1 MLYLFLLLL
10 YSQVIIMATVKAVLR
25 KKNNPE
31 GQYPIA
37 IRITKDRKSSYL
49 GTGQYIEEKYWD
61 EKNRCVRKSHP
72 NASTINNFII
82 IKIAEANK
90 KVLEAE
96 SSTDYQTVNSIKKKI
111 RQNKKV
117 DFFKVADMHLTN
129 LKNRGNHHQYDTE
142 VGRLNKF
149 KTFLRKKELSF
160 NELNVPLLKNFEAYL
175 LHDNKRSPRTVV
187 NYLILIRT
195 IYNLAISESLVDR
208 GRYPFG
214 KGKVQ
219 IKIPET
225 QKIGFNIEE
234 IQKLEN
240 ATDLTEAQQKAVH
253 VWLISFYFAGIRV
266 GDVLRLK
273 WSDFNDGRL
282 MYRMNKNSK
291 LVTLKIPDK
300 ANAILKIYQQNYS
313 LKNDLIFDYL
323 KGTDLDNSQMVSVR
337 TQTITRN
344 LNRHLK
350 KVAAKLNIK
359 KKMSMHIARHSFGNI
374 SGDKIPIQML
384 QKLYRHSSVTTT
396 INYQAN
402 FINKDA
408 DDALDSVIDF

>member
-1 MLYLFLLLL
+1 
-10 YSQVIIMATVKAVLR
+10 MATIKAVLR

-72 NASTINNFII
+72 NASIINNFII
-82 IKIAEANK
+82 TKVAEANK
-90 KVLEAE
+90 KALEAE
-96 SSTDYQTVNSIKKKI
+96 SSADYQTVNIIKKKI

-117 DFFKVADMHLTN
+117 DFFKVANMHLTN

-149 KTFLRKKELSF
+149 KTFLKRKELPF

-214 KGKVQ
+214 KGKIQ

-240 ATDLTEAQQKAVH
+240 ATDLTDAQQKAVH

-266 GDVLRLK
+266 GDVIRLK

-300 ANAILKIYQQNYS
+300 ANAILKIYQHNYI
-313 LKNDLIFDYL
+313 LKNDFIFEYL
-323 KGTDLDNSQMVSVR
+323 KGIDLDDSHMVSVR

-350 KVAAKLNIK
+350 KVAAKLNIN

-402 FINKDA
+402 FIHKDA
-408 DDALDSVIDF
+408 DDALDSVVNF

>member
-1 MLYLFLLLL
+1 
-10 YSQVIIMATVKAVLR
+10 MATVKAVLR
-25 KKNNPE
+25 KKKNPE
-31 GQYPIA
+31 GHYPIA

-49 GTGQYIEEKYWD
+49 GTGQHIEEKYWD
-61 EKNRCVRKSHP
+61 DKNRCVRKSHP
-72 NASTINNFII
+72 NASIINNFII
-82 IKIAEANK
+82 TKVAEANK
-90 KVLEAE
+90 KVIEAE
-96 SSTDYQTVNSIKKKI
+96 NNADYQTVKAIKKKI
-111 RQNKKV
+111 KQNKKI
-117 DFFKVADMHLTN
+117 DFFAVADMHLNN
-129 LKNRGNHHQYDTE
+129 LKNREKHHQYDTE
-142 VGRLNKF
+142 LGRLKKF
-149 KTFLRKKELSF
+149 KNFLKKNELSF
-160 NELNVPLLKNFEAYL
+160 NELNVPLLKKFETYL
-175 LHDNKRSPRTVV
+175 LHDKKRSPRTVV

-195 IYNLAISESLVDR
+195 IYNLAISESFVDR

-225 QKIGFNIEE
+225 QKIGFNRKE

-240 ATDLTEAQQKAVH
+240 AVDLTEAQQKAVH

-266 GDVLRLK
+266 GDVLKLK
-273 WSDFNDGRL
+273 WSDFSDGRL

-300 ANAILKIYQQNYS
+300 AVSIFKKYRQNYS
-313 LKNDLIFDYL
+313 LDSDLIFEYL
-323 KGTDLDNSQMVSVR
+323 NNTDLDDSQRVSIR

-350 KVAAKLNIK
+350 KVATKLGIS

-396 INYQAN
+396 IRYQAN
-402 FINKDA
+402 FIHKDA
-408 DDALDSVIDF
+408 DDALDSVINF

>member
-1 MLYLFLLLL
+1 
-10 YSQVIIMATVKAVLR
+10 MATVKAVLR

-37 IRITKDRKSSYL
+37 IRITKDRKSTYL

-61 EKNRCVRKSHP
+61 KKNRCVRKSHP
-72 NASTINNFII
+72 NASIINNFII
-82 IKIAEANK
+82 TKVAEANK
-90 KVLEAE
+90 KALEAE
-96 SSTDYQTVNSIKKKI
+96 SSTDYQTVNSIKKRIK
-111 RQNKKV
+111 QNKKV
-117 DFFKVADMHLTN
+117 DFFKVANMHLTN
-129 LKNRGNHHQYDTE
+129 HKNRGNHHQYDTE

-149 KTFLRKKELSF
+149 KTFLKKKELSF

-266 GDVLRLK
+266 GDVLKLK
-273 WSDFNDGRL
+273 WGDFNDSRL

-313 LKNDLIFDYL
+313 IKDDLIFDYL
-323 KGTDLDNSQMVSVR
+323 KGTDLDDSQMVSIR

-350 KVAAKLNIK
+350 KVAAKLGIT

-408 DDALDSVIDF
+408 DDALDSVINF